1 MILFCSILSSRGNLL
16 SPSPLLSDSADY
28 GVPSHP
34 LFPTSLAPLHLCYHP
49 TFHLPQLLQPRLLV
63 FPKPPPPSSAPK
75 SSSAAVA
82 HSRREFG
89 TSSLWRHAARRC
101 ASSRSG
107 VSFRVPL
114 PTHFSIN
121 WRTYGLFI
129 LHCSQCYMGSISSM
143 RLWLVHM
150 KKIIRKSPKDTNFR
164 RAVGTGLT
172 SMRIRCSWCPQWCS
186 QMLHQHCIKMSWP
199 EHYAFYFI
207 FIIY

>member
-1 MILFCSILSSRGNLL
+1 MSVASL
-16 SPSPLLSDSADY
+16 SPRSLQNYSSFDASASPSYLDTTLQTT
-28 GVPSHP
+28 
-34 LFPTSLAPLHLCYHP
+34 PTRHVLRA
-49 TFHLPQLLQPRLLV
+49 
-63 FPKPPPPSSAPK
+63 K
-75 SSSAAVA
+75 SSAAVA

-101 ASSRSG
+101 ARSRSG

-114 PTHFSIN
+114 AKHFSIN
-121 WRTYGLFI
+121 WRTYGLFF

-164 RAVGTGLT
+164 RAVGIGLT

-199 EHYAFYFI
+199 EHCAFYFY
-207 FIIY
+207 FYNLLE